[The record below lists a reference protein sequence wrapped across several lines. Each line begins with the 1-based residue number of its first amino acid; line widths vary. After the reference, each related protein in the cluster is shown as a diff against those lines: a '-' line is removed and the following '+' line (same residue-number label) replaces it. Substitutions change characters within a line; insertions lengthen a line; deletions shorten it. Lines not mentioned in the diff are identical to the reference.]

1 MSRRGFR
8 WLVAAWQADAG
19 ADLTVLGPEE
29 LRAGIEPL
37 PEGRARSDPLPAAD
51 GVELGEAPA
60 LAVAEPPEL
69 WAGVDEAGRGPLAG
83 PVVACA
89 LVLPPGRVAAAGLR
103 DSKALTPRQR
113 HALFRRLL
121 EQALDV
127 RVAVASHRMVD
138 RLNVLRASLR
148 AMAAAAGAL
157 SVGFHRL
164 VVDGPLA
171 VPLERAVTQ
180 QPMVDADA
188 RVACVAAASVVA
200 KVVRDALMEELDR
213 AYPGYGFAR
222 HKGYPTP
229 EHLAALRALGP
240 SPVHRRSFGPVA
252 QAERRLA

>member
-1 MSRRGFR
+1 MTGFR
-8 WLVAAWQADAG
+8 WLVTGWQADAG
-19 ADLTVLGPEE
+19 ADLAVLGPDE
-29 LRAGIEPL
+29 LRAAVEPL
-37 PEGRARSDPLPAAD
+37 RGAPGRHARFATGDALQGDEG
-51 GVELGEAPA
+51 PA
-60 LAVAEPPEL
+60 LLVAPPPEL

-89 LVLPPGRVAAAGLR
+89 LVLPPGRVTAGLR

-113 HALFRRLL
+113 QVLFHRVL

-127 RVAVASHRMVD
+127 RVAVASHQMVD
-138 RLNVLRASLR
+138 RLNVLQASLR
-148 AMAAAAGAL
+148 AMAAAVSAL

-164 VVDGPLA
+164 VVDGPRA
-171 VPLERAVTQ
+171 VPLDRSVAQ

-229 EHLAALRALGP
+229 EHLAALRTLGP